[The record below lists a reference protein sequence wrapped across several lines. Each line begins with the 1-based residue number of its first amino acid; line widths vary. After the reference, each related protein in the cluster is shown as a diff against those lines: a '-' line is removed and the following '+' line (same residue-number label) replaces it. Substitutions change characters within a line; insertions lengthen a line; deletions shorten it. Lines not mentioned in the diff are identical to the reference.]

1 MSQEQSVKEI
11 TNVFEKLKIAPETES
26 SIKDNSDNLDY
37 GIKTMILDSID
48 KLRRKKKRLDID
60 FIFDFLS
67 KTVATNIDKDTLAD
81 SISQLITL
89 KVTPN
94 GYDSLYLSNID
105 QREIEPTSETKLD
118 KIDDDPVQTLTPRT
132 RKETPQ
138 IPIQTET
145 PLL

>member
-1 MSQEQSVKEI
+1 M
-11 TNVFEKLKIAPETES
+11 
-26 SIKDNSDNLDY
+26 
-37 GIKTMILDSID
+37 
-48 KLRRKKKRLDID
+48 
-60 FIFDFLS
+60 
-67 KTVATNIDKDTLAD
+67 ATNIDKDTLAD
-81 SISQLITL
+81 SIPQLITL

-132 RKETPQ
+132 QKETPQ

>member
-1 MSQEQSVKEI
+1 M
-11 TNVFEKLKIAPETES
+11 
-26 SIKDNSDNLDY
+26 
-37 GIKTMILDSID
+37 
-48 KLRRKKKRLDID
+48 
-60 FIFDFLS
+60 
-67 KTVATNIDKDTLAD
+67 ATNIDKDTLAD

>member
-1 MSQEQSVKEI
+1 M
-11 TNVFEKLKIAPETES
+11 
-26 SIKDNSDNLDY
+26 
-37 GIKTMILDSID
+37 
-48 KLRRKKKRLDID
+48 
-60 FIFDFLS
+60 
-67 KTVATNIDKDTLAD
+67 ATNIDKDTLAD
-81 SISQLITL
+81 SIPQLITL

>member
-1 MSQEQSVKEI
+1 M
-11 TNVFEKLKIAPETES
+11 
-26 SIKDNSDNLDY
+26 
-37 GIKTMILDSID
+37 
-48 KLRRKKKRLDID
+48 
-60 FIFDFLS
+60 
-67 KTVATNIDKDTLAD
+67 ATNIDKDTLAD

-138 IPIQTET
+138 SQSKQKHPCCKMSNKFLNPQCNRTH
-145 PLL
+145 

>member
-1 MSQEQSVKEI
+1 M
-11 TNVFEKLKIAPETES
+11 
-26 SIKDNSDNLDY
+26 
-37 GIKTMILDSID
+37 
-48 KLRRKKKRLDID
+48 
-60 FIFDFLS
+60 
-67 KTVATNIDKDTLAD
+67 ATNIDKDTLAD
-81 SISQLITL
+81 SIPQLITL

-145 PLL
+145 QLLQNVKQILESSVQQDTLTFEQFERLPTRHVTAIQEKFESYFENISKTVANTECCQN